1 MSEDYIH
8 LTRSYISAAQGRLA
22 FPEAK
27 IFVAAV
33 NEAENNIQA
42 PSSLIY
48 MSALS
53 AIALA
58 VQSVC
63 DVQTPIGSVIPL
75 SLMTLMLGD
84 SGERKS
90 SVLDKFLKT
99 FRDIQQREGLANKS
113 NLEKFNLEVEV
124 WAAKKKVLVGR
135 IAKSIDDMERNDLM
149 EALQHHQSTKPTA
162 PLEIKFVYEDS
173 TSQALFKGLSD
184 GYPYAG
190 LVTSEGKEILGGRAF
205 NDLPKQNSLWSGDDV
220 TVDRVNAGRFV
231 VSGARLTV
239 AMMVQGGLFE
249 DYLKRRGQEARASG
263 LWARF
268 IIVNPDSTRGTRFIE
283 STVQSWNALDIFN
296 KRVKAIAE
304 EGLSIYKLEQGRK
317 VLTFSHEA
325 SHEWARFYNWVE
337 NQISSGG
344 YFERAADHAS
354 KLVDNVSRVSA
365 LISYFENGDVAI
377 SKDCLLDAIDYCLRC
392 SADFKQIF
400 VSATKEEREAE
411 TLMLW
416 LLEKFDNGI
425 TKVRISD
432 VQKSGPYATRKK
444 ARLEMALDFLVVR
457 RKIEVWREDGVR
469 YVGNVPKNRK
479 RFRKRIGSDL

>member
-22 FPEAK
+22 FPGAK
-27 IFVAAV
+27 KFVAAV

-63 DVQTPIGSVIPL
+63 DVQTPIGSVLPL
-75 SLMTLMLGD
+75 SLMTLVLGD

-90 SVLDKFLKT
+90 SVFNKFLKT
-99 FRDIQQREGLANKS
+99 FRDIQQREELTNKS
-113 NLEKFNLEVEV
+113 SLEKFNIEIEV
-124 WAAKKKVLVGR
+124 WVAKKKILVRR
-135 IAKSIDDMERNDLM
+135 IAKSIDDSEKSDLM
-149 EALQHHQSTKPTA
+149 EILQQHLSTKPTA

-190 LVTSEGKEILGGRAF
+190 LVTSEGKEILCGRAF

-220 TVDRVNAGRFV
+220 TIDRINAGRFV
-231 VSGARLTV
+231 ISEARLTV

-249 DYLKRRGQEARASG
+249 DYLKRRGKEARASG

-268 IIVNPDSTRGTRFIE
+268 LIVNPDSTQGTRFIE
-283 STVQSWNALDIFN
+283 STVQSWKALEVFN
-296 KRVKAIAE
+296 KRVKTITE
-304 EGLSIYKLEQGRK
+304 EGLSSYRLGQARK
-317 VLTFSHEA
+317 VLVFSREA
-325 SHEWARFYNWVE
+325 SHEWARFFNWVE
-337 NQISSGG
+337 DQISSGG
-344 YFERAADHAS
+344 YFERATDHAS
-354 KLVDNVSRVSA
+354 KLVDNVSRVAA
-365 LISYFENGDVAI
+365 LISYFEHGDVAI
-377 SKDCLLDAIDYCLRC
+377 SRDCLLDAIDYCLRC
-392 SADFKQIF
+392 SADFKQLF
-400 VSATKEEREAE
+400 VSATKEERDAE
-411 TLMLW
+411 VLMLW
-416 LLEKFDNGI
+416 LLEKFDSGI
-425 TKVRISD
+425 TKIRISE
-432 VQKSGPYATRKK
+432 VQNSGPYAIRKK
-444 ARLEMALDFLVVR
+444 ARLDPVLDFLVVR
-457 RKIEVWREDGVR
+457 RKIEVWKEGGVR
-469 YVGNVPKNRK
+469 YVGEVPTNRK